1 MDKKLINRLI
11 IALIWIAV
19 GIYRFA
25 VKDMPIGIFCIAIA
39 LVFAVGA
46 FISKKQDR

>member
-11 IALIWIAV
+11 IALIWTAV

-25 VKDMPIGIFCIAIA
+25 VKDMAIGFVCIAVA
-39 LVFAVGA
+39 LIFAIDA